1 MGVSLHSQSDRVG
14 QTDRPETIRPIGRVR
29 FAGYRS
35 NVSTPQAARRPAEL
49 DAAEARWLAWHE
61 ARSHGL
67 VGREIRKLGDGV
79 MLHDPVDRE
88 PFWNRIAGIAWPS
101 ETRAFDR
108 RLAEVLSLFGSL
120 DRIPHL
126 WPLPGFD
133 EPEDL
138 TTRLLSHGFE
148 DMGAGILMAFDP
160 GAAVTGQASS
170 VATAP
175 RLTVE
180 RLHRLA
186 GPAADDAARAIAV
199 VLGEA
204 FGVEPERI
212 AAIEQE
218 TLILLGMEEF
228 HACLVRI
235 DGEPAAA
242 ARRTTFGGASYLSSI
257 GTRPQFRGLGLGR
270 LVSEAVLRDALAAG
284 SRWTYL
290 GVFADNPVAR
300 RMYEGL
306 GFVQIGGPAPDLLLR
321 R

>member
-1 MGVSLHSQSDRVG
+1 V
-14 QTDRPETIRPIGRVR
+14 
-29 FAGYRS
+29 
-35 NVSTPQAARRPAEL
+35 L

-67 VGREIRKLGDGV
+67 VGREVRELGDGV

-88 PFWNRIAGIAWPS
+88 PFWNRVAGIAWPR
-101 ETRAFDR
+101 ETQAFDR
-108 RLAEVLSLFGSL
+108 RLAEMISLFGSL
-120 DRIPHL
+120 DRIPHV
-126 WPLPGFD
+126 WPLPGYD

-138 TTRLLSHGFE
+138 TPRLLSHGFE
-148 DMGAGILMAFDP
+148 NMGAGILMAFDP
-160 GAAVTGQASS
+160 AAVVADPASPLGPVS
-170 VATAP
+170 
-175 RLTVE
+175 RFTVE
-180 RLHRLA
+180 RLHRMA

-228 HACLVRI
+228 HACLIRV

-242 ARRTTFGGASYLSSI
+242 ARRTTFDGASYLSSI
-257 GTRPQFRGLGLGR
+257 GTRPRFRGLGLGR
-270 LVSEAVLRDALAAG
+270 LVSEAVLRDAIAAG

-290 GVFADNPVAR
+290 GVFADNDVAR

-306 GFVQIGGPAPDLLLR
+306 GFIPIGGPAPDLLLR
-321 R
+321 G